1 MRRMFPVLGVLC
13 VSAAIVAASGNARST
28 SFTCAAVPPSLIK
41 TALGVNVGALAIKH
55 QPGALY
61 CTYPVNGVPDAVH
74 VIYSTR
80 VSTSNF
86 NGQKPPGVH
95 AHAIRGLGTAAFGYS
110 LGSGPYG
117 QSLVSVLKGTN
128 ELTIAGQG
136 VSLAKATA
144 LARRLISRL

>member
-1 MRRMFPVLGVLC
+1 MRRLACLLWIAC
-13 VSAAIVAASGNARST
+13 LAAFAAGTAGART
-28 SFTCAAVPPSLIK
+28 ASFTCAVVPSSLIR

-55 QPGALY
+55 QDGALY

-80 VSTSNF
+80 ITTSNF

-95 AHAIRGLGTAAFGYS
+95 AHAIRGLGNAAFGYS
-110 LGSGPYG
+110 LGRGPYG
-117 QSLVSVLKGTN
+117 QSLVSVLKGTS

-144 LARRLISRL
+144 LARRLLPHF